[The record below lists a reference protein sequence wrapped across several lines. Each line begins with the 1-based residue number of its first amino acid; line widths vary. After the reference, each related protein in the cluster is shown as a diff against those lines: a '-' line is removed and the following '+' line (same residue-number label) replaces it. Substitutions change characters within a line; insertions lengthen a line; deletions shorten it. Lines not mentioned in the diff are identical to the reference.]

1 MRWPSSPGK
10 GGFSN
15 PGNSRPI
22 FTHCTIRAIIALRGS
37 WVTARWID
45 SAAQPALALTAGN
58 RRGASRAR
66 QLFRLLI
73 PGYLRSTMPSPLLEP
88 LQRACLL
95 GAIGSVHDPDHAR

>member
-45 SAAQPALALTAGN
+45 SAAQLALAFTVGN
-58 RRGASRAR
+58 RRGVSRAR

-73 PGYLRSTMPSPLLEP
+73 PGYLRPTMPVYLLVL
-88 LQRACLL
+88 LQRACLI
-95 GAIGSVHDPDHAR
+95 GAPGFRP